1 MKKGIIALLV
11 FVGSSVLA
19 TAQSTNGWH
28 LKDKE
33 KDGYQGISLAKA
45 YEFLKAKNKK
55 STKIIVAVID
65 SGIDTTHEDLKPI
78 LWTNTKEIAG
88 NGIDDDKNGYVDD
101 VHGWN
106 YLGGANNTSVKED
119 SYEAARMYHGLKS
132 KYEGKEINKS
142 TLSKADLYEYETW
155 KRAEKFVTGSDEGDA
170 PKIDPIIMKKALA
183 SSQKADSL
191 LQVAMQKKEFTG
203 NELDAFIPNNEEEK
217 KAKNGMLGMM
227 KGNDMLDKTNKDFME
242 GFEGFVNAELKKEE
256 AKTKAPTDYRK
267 EITGD
272 EESNWNSRGY
282 GNNDIMSSTPLHGT
296 HVSGIIAA
304 VRGNGIGVDG
314 VADNVEIMTLR
325 AVPDGDEHDK
335 DIALAIRYAV
345 DNGAKI
351 INMSFG
357 KDFSP
362 YKQWIDEAVQYAQ
375 QKGVLLVHA
384 AGNDSKDLDNKE
396 NFNFPNPKSFAT
408 GKAASNW
415 ITVGASGDT
424 KLDGLA
430 AGFSNY
436 GKKEV
441 DVFAPGVKI
450 YATLPG
456 GNTYGNLQ
464 GTSMASPVVAG
475 VAALIKSYYPNLTPE
490 QIKKAIES
498 SSVKSTAKTKKPGSS
513 DNVSFSNLSKTGGFI
528 NAFGAVKAAEEMSK
542 GKMPAPQP
550 KSKVVIKKKG

>member
-11 FVGSSVLA
+11 IVGSSLVA
-19 TAQSTNGWH
+19 TAQNTNGWH

-33 KDGYQGISLAKA
+33 KDGYQGISLDKA

-106 YLGGANNTSVKED
+106 YLGGANNTSVKDD

-132 KYEGKEINKS
+132 KYDGKEIDKS
-142 TLSKADLYEYETW
+142 KLSKADLYEYETW
-155 KRAEKFVTGSDEGDA
+155 KRAEKFVVGGGEDGPA
-170 PKIDPIIMKKALA
+170 MDPILLKKALT

-191 LQVAMQKKEFTG
+191 LQTAMQKKEFTG
-203 NELDAFIPNNEEEK
+203 NDLDAFIPNNEEEK
-217 KAKNGMLGMM
+217 KAKNGILSMM
-227 KGNDMLDKTNKDFME
+227 KGNDMLDKTNKEFME
-242 GFEGFVNAELKKEE
+242 GFEGFVNGELKKVE
-256 AKTKAPTDYRK
+256 AKTSAPTNYRK
-267 EITGD
+267 DITGD
-272 EESNWNSRGY
+272 EESNWNTRGY
-282 GNNDIMSSTPLHGT
+282 GNNDIMSSTPMHGT

-335 DIALAIRYAV
+335 DIALAIRYAA

-396 NFNFPNPKSFAT
+396 TFNFPNAKVLAT
-408 GKAASNW
+408 GKTASNW
-415 ITVGASGDT
+415 ITVGASGDA

-430 AGFSNY
+430 ASFSNY
-436 GKKEV
+436 GKNEV

-498 SSVKSTAKTKKPGSS
+498 STVKSAVKTKKPGSS
-513 DNVSFSNLSKTGGFI
+513 DQVNFSNLSKTGGFV